1 MEEKRNSWIIG
12 TIGALIGAL
21 VGTIPWIL
29 MYVYG
34 NMIWSLLAFFVAMAA
49 LKGYELLKGKVDKKL
64 PFIIASVSIIAI
76 TVATLLVIPNL
87 LLIKEYGTTSLANFK
102 MLYGNSEFSA
112 SIIGDYIMSLLF
124 TVLGISGTIAK
135 INAQVK
141 EGKTK
146 IDLNYVAVKVSDE
159 EKEKIRSVFVK
170 YNALD
175 KKSAISKEIV
185 DRELADSLDA
195 VKYLTSVGIIRV
207 TKKKYYFIENF
218 DKKNLTKG
226 IIIIVVIFAIACG
239 VGFITASLTDN
250 DNNYESEKQN
260 EVIKDGTEQT
270 GNVTYKE
277 PKGYEKF
284 SYEEM
289 ELVGEGNGWIYLPT
303 KDLTGESGF
312 IDVSYDEFE
321 TEFKDVDVFGD
332 SVKLLFESSGYKVNK
347 TDKFT
352 NDNGYQVLVFE
363 VNYEKDYE
371 NVYYILNNKKYGL
384 IDLYENK
391 KISKE
396 TNNIVLEM
404 VKSFDWK

>member
-12 TIGALIGAL
+12 TIGALLGAL

-49 LKGYELLKGKVDKKL
+49 LKGYELFKGKIDKKL
-64 PFIIASVSIIAI
+64 PFIIAGVSIIAI

-102 MLYGNSEFSA
+102 MLYADSEFSA
-112 SIIGDYIMSLLF
+112 ALIGDYIMSLLF
-124 TVLGISGTIAK
+124 TVLGISGTIAT
-135 INAQVK
+135 INKQVK

-146 IDLNYVAVKVSDE
+146 INLNYIEEKVSAE
-159 EKEKIRSVFVK
+159 EKEKIKGVFVK

-175 KKSAISKEIV
+175 KKNAISKEIV

-195 VKYLTSVGIIRV
+195 VKYLTSVGIIKV
-207 TKKKYYFIENF
+207 TKKKYYFVENF

-226 IIIIVVIFAIACG
+226 IIIIIVIFAIACG
-239 VGFITASLTDN
+239 VGFITASLSDDDKTN
-250 DNNYESEKQN
+250 ESEKQN
-260 EVIKDGTEQT
+260 EVIKDVTEQSGT
-270 GNVTYKE
+270 VTYKE

-284 SYEEM
+284 SSEEM
-289 ELVGEGNGWIYLPT
+289 EVEGNGWIYLPT
-303 KDLTGESGF
+303 KDLTGASGF
-312 IDVSYDEFE
+312 IDVFYDEFE
-321 TEFKDVDVFGD
+321 TDFKDID
-332 SVKLLFESSGYKVNK
+332 SFADLLKLSFESAGYKVNK

-352 NDNGYQVLVFE
+352 NDFGYQVLVFE
-363 VNYEKDYE
+363 INYESDYE
-371 NVYYILNNKKYGL
+371 NVYYIINEKRYGL
-384 IDLYENK
+384 IDIYENK

-404 VKSFDWK
+404 AKSFDWK